1 MGVVSRRV
9 VPACAAVTCFACPG
23 LRSRSRR
30 PVKRYKKFLASIF
43 ADAKKG
49 PNERTAA
56 KLAEYAEKNPA
67 RIPKIVEELDRRGYK
82 DLRGERKNVVGAV
95 VLTYSKL
102 LSTCKEHLPLFAP
115 NALNYI
121 RALLQHRL
129 PDFRCQGCELFVAFV
144 LNQAGHSGQASMAP
158 DALFSHNLDSLVP
171 LLLTV
176 TNQPS
181 NEMEHQKERA
191 AALHA
196 LSAMLWYL
204 GQETQM
210 SSYIDG
216 IVEAVLRNYELPSGP
231 GGAGVSDG
239 DHFSSLKRLPSNVV
253 ALVKKEGH
261 DALHAVKEAIAKF
274 RKSGKEA
281 GLHGSIHHISK
292 IHSDVPGVWAHV
304 CIEAAAWLAKAE
316 TVTCRQVLAPMF
328 RFFDRGHCWA
338 PPEHSLA
345 FEVLK
350 QIQDSH
356 DKTGSGLTIL
366 AGLVRHLDLVTS
378 QQEQVQVL
386 ELTSAL
392 AKQTKWPLRLT
403 DVNIFGNLHMQLA
416 RSFMRSH
423 RGTGLDTKNE
433 ERLQDALRLC
443 INTLAKLLKDAGP
456 VNDVLTLNIQ
466 SKMHPGDDM
475 EYMAKATAVVE
486 AALQGLPSNTSVLHV
501 EPSSSWRS
509 VLPSP
514 PGEAPSI
521 LEEESQSGT
530 KELQPSTAAING
542 QSYAVS
548 DAAMILAS
556 LNHLLRGEKEQGQSP
571 QATDE
576 QAQHIPAETP
586 RGPTVE
592 ELLMSAQQKLPTGT
606 EKQPI
611 VVNKQQL
618 LERLGGDTEDIH

>member
-1 MGVVSRRV
+1 MFTLPCHCGPHECVR
-9 VPACAAVTCFACPG
+9 TMQ
-23 LRSRSRR
+23 
-30 PVKRYKKFLASIF
+30 
-43 ADAKKG
+43 KG
-49 PNERTAA
+49 PNERTAG

-82 DLRGERKNVVGAV
+82 DLRAERKNVVGAV

-102 LSTCKEHLPLFAP
+102 LSTCKEHLPFFAP

-144 LNQAGHSGQASMAP
+144 LNQAGPLGQASMQP
-158 DALFSHNLDSLVP
+158 DALFFHNLDSLVP

-196 LSAMLWYL
+196 LSAMLWFL

-216 IVEAVLRNYELPSGP
+216 IAEAVLRNYELPSDRGG
-231 GGAGVSDG
+231 GGALDG

-261 DALHAVKEAIAKF
+261 DALHAVKEAIVKF

-281 GLHGSIHHISK
+281 SLHGSIHHISK

-304 CIEAAAWLAKAE
+304 CIEAAARLAKAE

-328 RFFDRGHCWA
+328 RFFDREHSWA
-338 PPEHSLA
+338 PLEHSLA

-356 DKTGSGLTIL
+356 YKTGSGHTIL
-366 AGLVRHLDLVTS
+366 AGLVRHLDSVTS
-378 QQEQVQVL
+378 HQEQVQVL

-392 AKQTKWPLRLT
+392 AKRTKWPLRMT

-416 RSFMRSH
+416 RSFMRYH
-423 RGTGLDTKNE
+423 RETGLDAQNE
-433 ERLQDALRLC
+433 ERLQDALKTC
-443 INTLAKLLKDAGP
+443 IQTLARLLTDAGP
-456 VNDVLTLNIQ
+456 VKDVLTLNIQ
-466 SKMHPGDDM
+466 SKKHPGDDM

-501 EPSSSWRS
+501 EPSSSLRN
-509 VLPSP
+509 VLQSP
-514 PGEAPSI
+514 PGEAPST
-521 LEEESQSGT
+521 LEEKSQSGI
-530 KELQPSTAAING
+530 KELQHSTAAING
-542 QSYAVS
+542 ESYAGS

-556 LNHLLRGEKEQGQSP
+556 LKRLLRGEKEQGQPP
-571 QATDE
+571 QASDE
-576 QAQHIPAETP
+576 QAQLIPAESP
-586 RGPTVE
+586 MGPTVE
-592 ELLMSAQQKLPTGT
+592 ELLMSAQQKLPTGA
-606 EKQPI
+606 EKQRI
-611 VVNKQQL
+611 EVNKQQL
-618 LERLGGDTEDIH
+618 LERLGGNSEDIY

>member
-1 MGVVSRRV
+1 MFTPRLHCGPHEFVRMMQ
-9 VPACAAVTCFACPG
+9 
-23 LRSRSRR
+23 
-30 PVKRYKKFLASIF
+30 
-43 ADAKKG
+43 KG
-49 PNERTAA
+49 PNERTAG
-56 KLAEYAEKNPA
+56 KLAAYAEKNPA

-82 DLRGERKNVVGAV
+82 DLRAERKNVVGAV

-102 LSTCKEHLPLFAP
+102 LSTCKEHLPFFAP
-115 NALNYI
+115 NALNFV

-129 PDFRCQGCELFVAFV
+129 PDLRCQGCELFVAFV
-144 LNQAGHSGQASMAP
+144 LNQAGPLGQASMQP
-158 DALFSHNLDSLVP
+158 DALFFHNLDSLVP

-196 LSAMLWYL
+196 LSAMLWFL

-216 IVEAVLRNYELPSGP
+216 IVEAVLRNYELPFGR
-231 GGAGVSDG
+231 GGGGGLDG

-261 DALHAVKEAIAKF
+261 EALHAVKEAIAKF

-281 GLHGSIHHISK
+281 SLHGSIHHISK
-292 IHSDVPGVWAHV
+292 
-304 CIEAAAWLAKAE
+304 
-316 TVTCRQVLAPMF
+316 QVLAPMF
-328 RFFDRGHCWA
+328 RYFDRGHSWA
-338 PPEHSLA
+338 PLEHSLA

-356 DKTGSGLTIL
+356 SKTGSGHTIL
-366 AGLVRHLDLVTS
+366 AGLVRHLDSVTS
-378 QQEQVQVL
+378 QPEQVQIL

-403 DVNIFGNLHMQLA
+403 DVNVFGNLHMQLA
-416 RSFMRSH
+416 RSFMRYD
-423 RGTGLDTKNE
+423 RETGLDTQNE
-433 ERLQDALRLC
+433 ERLQDALKLS
-443 INTLAKLLKDAGP
+443 IQTLARLLEDAGP
-456 VNDVLTLNIQ
+456 VKDVLTLNIQ

-486 AALQGLPSNTSVLHV
+486 AALQGLSSNTSVLHV
-501 EPSSSWRS
+501 EPSSSLRS
-509 VLPSP
+509 VLQSPS
-514 PGEAPSI
+514 GEASSM

-530 KELQPSTAAING
+530 KELQLNAAAING
-542 QSYAVS
+542 ETYAGS

-556 LNHLLRGEKEQGQSP
+556 LNHLLRGEKEQGQPP
-571 QATDE
+571 QASDE
-576 QAQHIPAETP
+576 QAQHIPAEAP

-592 ELLMSAQQKLPTGT
+592 ELLMSAQQKLPTGA

-618 LERLGGDTEDIH
+618 LERLGGDSEDIH